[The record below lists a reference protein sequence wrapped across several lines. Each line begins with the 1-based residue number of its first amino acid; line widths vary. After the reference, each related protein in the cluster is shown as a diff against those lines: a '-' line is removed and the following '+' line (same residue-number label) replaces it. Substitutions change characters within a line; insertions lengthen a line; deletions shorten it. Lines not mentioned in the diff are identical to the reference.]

1 MYVDLIIRTVDLATF
16 FEVHFQKTGEKMR
29 RRKKV
34 RSEIVSLHFFGS
46 LVQFFTLLSEEE
58 TETSFPPHSNLD
70 FLANQEV
77 NVANK

>member
-1 MYVDLIIRTVDLATF
+1 
-16 FEVHFQKTGEKMR
+16 MR

-34 RSEIVSLHFFGS
+34 RPEIVSLHFFGS